1 MLVVCRPI
9 FVADKK
15 LIHGYNFVALL
26 IKIVFVNFLLKF
38 SIANVNK
45 SKGICGFTHIYH
57 GIFKSYNTCRQENGE
72 RFVDTRFY
80 KSKLFLCDEYLKL
93 Q

>member
-26 IKIVFVNFLLKF
+26 IKIFFVNFLLKF

-45 SKGICGFTHIYH
+45 SKGICGFAHIYH
-57 GIFKSYNTCRQENGE
+57 EIFKSYNTCRQENASNLWTLGFIGLNF
-72 RFVDTRFY
+72 FV
-80 KSKLFLCDEYLKL
+80 E
-93 Q
+93 